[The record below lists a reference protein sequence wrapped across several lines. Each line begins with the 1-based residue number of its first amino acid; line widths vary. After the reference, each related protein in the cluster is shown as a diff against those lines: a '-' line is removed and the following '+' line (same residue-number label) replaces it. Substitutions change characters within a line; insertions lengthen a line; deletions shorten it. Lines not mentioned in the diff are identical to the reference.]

1 MPLPK
6 PWTPPN
12 PSSETPTLRNNPL
25 VDHLATYP
33 QVALDQRKAEVRAA
47 GTKLYDFGT
56 GDPREPTP
64 RFIREAVREAIPEVS
79 QYPTVR
85 GDLGFRQAVSR
96 YMKRRFAV
104 DLDPNTQILPTSGA
118 KEAIFHMPLLVIDP
132 SADDRTVV
140 FPDPGYPG
148 YRRGTLFAGG
158 NPHPQKLSGDFKH
171 RPWELAPEVLKSCRL
186 LWLNSPHNPSGSLMD
201 LSDLRRIHALCMEHD
216 ILVVNDECYAD
227 IYGEKKPHSL
237 LEAGIE
243 NALVLHSLSKRSG
256 MTGYRSGFVAGDPK
270 VIAQLARLRVNP
282 GLVPSTSLNQG
293 AAAAWSEDSH
303 VARRREI
310 FAEKRS
316 IILDFLV
323 EEDLEIVGSEASFY
337 LWVRAPGGLDG
348 ESYAMHLLNHGI
360 VVAPGAFFGMEDSAQ
375 SFVRVALVP
384 SVSECKEAL
393 AAWKA
398 AHRELNKGLTT
409 WRN

>member
-1 MPLPK
+1 MRK
-6 PWTPPN
+6 
-12 PSSETPTLRNNPL
+12 NPL

-33 QVALDQRKAEVRAA
+33 QVALDQRKREVRAA
-47 GTKLYDFGT
+47 GTVLYDFGT

-64 RFIREAVREAIPEVS
+64 GFIREAVRQAIPEVS

-85 GDLGFRQAVSR
+85 GDLEFREAVAA
-96 YMKRRFAV
+96 YMQRRFGV
-104 DLDPNTQILPTSGA
+104 QLDPATQILPTSGA

-132 SADDRTVV
+132 TADDRTVV

-158 NPHPQKLSGDFKH
+158 IPHAQVLSGDYKH
-171 RPWELAPEVLKSCRL
+171 RPWELPREVLESCRL

-201 LSDLRRIHALCMEHD
+201 LNDLRRVHELCVEHD

-227 IYGEKKPHSL
+227 IYGDLKPHSL
-237 LEAGIE
+237 LEVGST

-256 MTGYRSGFVAGDPK
+256 MTGYRSGFVAGDPE

-303 VARRREI
+303 VANRRAI
-310 FAEKRS
+310 FAKKRS
-316 IILDFLV
+316 ILVDFLA

-337 LWVRAPGGLDG
+337 LWVRAPGNLDG
-348 ESYAMHLLNHGI
+348 EAYAMHLLDHGI
-360 VVAPGAFFGMEDSAQ
+360 VVAPGAFFGRGSSAE
-375 SFVRVALVP
+375 SFVRIALVP

-393 AAWKA
+393 AAWKN
-398 AHRELNKGLTT
+398 AHRDLNQRLKT
-409 WRN
+409 WRP